1 MDYNT
6 LYIFIFHFS
15 WLFFILYILGSEALP
30 RSDLSFYNELKNI
43 SVEDLSRTNSLEEK
57 LAEAIEKQQK
67 KMAESAER
75 SKYNKKQEAIREKVA
90 KEYTDKIFKEIEEE
104 DPNLPFGQKVQKIR
118 EKLAEKQEEIYKR
131 LEEEDYLK
139 DEPKKASAGENPTKP
154 NETVGKETKETK
166 NTNKTTAN
174 ENKSTNNMDSPSTPP
189 MNMKQQLIVSP
200 YSSIPL

>member
-1 MDYNT
+1 MNYNIFF
-6 LYIFIFHFS
+6 IFIFHFS
-15 WLFFILYILGSEALP
+15 CLFFILYVLGSEALP

-139 DEPKKASAGENPTKP
+139 DEPKKASAGEKPTKP

>member
-67 KMAESAER
+67 KMAESA
-75 SKYNKKQEAIREKVA
+75 
-90 KEYTDKIFKEIEEE
+90 
-104 DPNLPFGQKVQKIR
+104 
-118 EKLAEKQEEIYKR
+118 
-131 LEEEDYLK
+131 
-139 DEPKKASAGENPTKP
+139 
-154 NETVGKETKETK
+154 
-166 NTNKTTAN
+166 
-174 ENKSTNNMDSPSTPP
+174 
-189 MNMKQQLIVSP
+189 
-200 YSSIPL
+200 